1 MCGLSDDTAGTI
13 DNEGTDEA
21 MILESRVLA
30 LNAPSSRTVRN
41 LKIWFKSTAV
51 FALRGRDEQLFE
63 NENDLV
69 ALAPVET
76 DRLNVFLSSYFGWFF
91 KVCDSPFIRVR
102 SRISH
107 LGSLAVEI
115 SSRDSSSGA
124 LLLTPHQKNS
134 PPGAPRRESGLYY
147 FPAHRIQRA
156 GAVISVMLSAILL
169 IGAIVCLIAVS
180 NQSTKIRLGMIVL
193 FTCLFVGVVGLLTN
207 ARRAEIF
214 GSTAA

>member
-1 MCGLSDDTAGTI
+1 MCGLSDHTVGTI
-13 DNEGTDEA
+13 DNGRTDEA

-30 LNAPSSRTVRN
+30 LNAPSSRTLKN
-41 LKIWFKSTAV
+41 LKIWFKSTSV
-51 FALRGRDEQLFE
+51 FALRGRDEHLFE
-63 NENDLV
+63 NEHDLV

-76 DRLNVFLSSYFGWFF
+76 DRLNLFLSSYFGWFF
-91 KVCDSPFIRVR
+91 KVCDSPIIRIR
-102 SRISH
+102 SRTKPF
-107 LGSLAVEI
+107 LGCWPKSFA
-115 SSRDSSSGA
+115 DSGSGA
-124 LLLTPHQKNS
+124 SSLLTPHQKNS
-134 PPGAPRRESGLYY
+134 PSGAPQRESGLYY

-169 IGAIVCLIAVS
+169 IGAIVCLTAVS

-193 FTCLFVGVVGLLTN
+193 FTCLFAGVVGLLTN

>member
-1 MCGLSDDTAGTI
+1 MCGLSDDTVGTI

-21 MILESRVLA
+21 LILESRVLA

-41 LKIWFKSTAV
+41 LKIWFKSTSV
-51 FALRGRDEQLFE
+51 FALRGRDERLFE

-91 KVCDSPFIRVR
+91 KVGESPLMRVR
-102 SRISH
+102 SRKGILAENISPT
-107 LGSLAVEI
+107 G
-115 SSRDSSSGA
+115 SSSGA
-124 LLLTPHQKNS
+124 LLLTPHQKN
-134 PPGAPRRESGLYY
+134 PPSSAPHRESGLYY

-169 IGAIVCLIAVS
+169 IGAIVCLTAVS

-193 FTCLFVGVVGLLTN
+193 FTCLFAGVVGLLTN

>member
-1 MCGLSDDTAGTI
+1 MCGLSDDTVGTI

-41 LKIWFKSTAV
+41 LKIWFKSTSV

-76 DRLNVFLSSYFGWFF
+76 DRLNVFLSSYFGWFL
-91 KVCDSPFIRVR
+91 KVCESPLMRVR
-102 SRISH
+102 SRI
-107 LGSLAVEI
+107 GILAENI
-115 SSRDSSSGA
+115 SPTDSSSGA
-124 LLLTPHQKNS
+124 PLLTPHQKNP
-134 PPGAPRRESGLYY
+134 PPGAHQRESGLYY

-169 IGAIVCLIAVS
+169 IGAIVCLTAVS

-193 FTCLFVGVVGLLTN
+193 FTCLFAGVVGLLTN